1 MLFRVRPDG
10 RDGSTLH
17 ESTVPPE
24 IEGENETNSLIV
36 SSAVLKPVYDNDE
49 GGATVHTHI
58 KQPKQKQNKH
68 TQNVP
73 RTVALSVAESSSL
86 YSPSPTVAQTV
97 NETLEEAVVGV
108 PDMMPVDTFTE
119 RPAGREPLKLVFRIE
134 Y

>member
-1 MLFRVRPDG
+1 VALFRVRPDG

-24 IEGENETNSLIV
+24 IEGENETDSLIV
-36 SSAVLKPVYDNDE
+36 SSAALKPMYDNDE
-49 GGATVHTHI
+49 GGAT
-58 KQPKQKQNKH
+58 
-68 TQNVP
+68 